1 MVQKYKQVL
10 LESNLFKGLNEE
22 DISEL
27 IKCGFG
33 TLRTYDKNENVFHET
48 DRPEKIMF
56 LLSGSIVIAKDTF
69 SGRRMIITGIDP
81 GEIFGEVYVFSGLE
95 NYDMY
100 AEATE
105 KSETLFLD
113 SKLFDEESFECDPR
127 IMIRIRNNLM
137 RIFAK
142 KAYIMNRRLKVLG
155 GASLRGKIVRFMLER
170 QKKDKGINA
179 PIMLLPREEMAD
191 YLNVTRP
198 SLSRELGNM
207 VRDGLIS
214 VKGKKVVILDQEGL
228 EDCL

>member
-1 MVQKYKQVL
+1 
-10 LESNLFKGLNEE
+10 
-22 DISEL
+22 
-27 IKCGFG
+27 
-33 TLRTYDKNENVFHET
+33 
-48 DRPEKIMF
+48 
-56 LLSGSIVIAKDTF
+56 
-69 SGRRMIITGIDP
+69 
-81 GEIFGEVYVFSGLE
+81 
-95 NYDMY
+95 
-100 AEATE
+100 
-105 KSETLFLD
+105 
-113 SKLFDEESFECDPR
+113 
-127 IMIRIRNNLM
+127 
-137 RIFAK
+137 
-142 KAYIMNRRLKVLG
+142 MNRRLKVLG